1 MVNAP
6 FDVRRR
12 SKCAALLH
20 VNSHGFQD
28 VNSGFGFTWV
38 KGFSLLFLECFV
50 ANLEVGM
57 TLTLAVFYSTVW
69 RGFEY
74 WMVLVFE
81 CNLVF
86 LLLQTLTFVHK
97 TADGFEPY
105 WHLYE
110 DTAPKKQDKCTGDYI
125 PTAHRHTHTH
135 TQVLCSSLWYRHTAP
150 SPSLSLSLSLSNHLC
165 GLFCVPMRFQASML
179 NSLRTLCYLGCV
191 LLVSF
196 NFSTLP
202 STPRWL
208 QL

>member
-135 TQVLCSSLWYRHTAP
+135 THTSTLFISLISAYSSF
-150 SPSLSLSLSLSNHLC
+150 SKSVSLSLSLFQIICAVCSVFQWDFKHQCWTVSGLC
-165 GLFCVPMRFQASML
+165 VI
-179 NSLRTLCYLGCV
+179 
-191 LLVSF
+191 LVVSY
-196 NFSTLP
+196 
-202 STPRWL
+202 
-208 QL
+208 